1 MTLPAFEYTALDRS
15 GRETRG
21 VIDAD
26 SLAEARRKLRET
38 RVHALSVDAGP
49 EEVQGPAPLVS
60 RRISLRRIRSSD
72 VASAT
77 RQLAMLMN
85 AGIALVPALGALREQ
100 LGRHPLGAVM
110 ARIHDRINE
119 GMSLTKALEEHP
131 KVFSEVFVSMV
142 SAGEAS
148 GELENVLVRLADVSE
163 KRVRLANKVRA
174 SLAYPAF
181 MALVGTG
188 VVIFLLTFVIPSI
201 SKLFHDMHRELPWP
215 TVALIAVSDF
225 VKAYFWLIAGAVA
238 GLIILF
244 RIWLATPPGRLAWDR
259 IVLRL
264 PLFGDL
270 FRKVAISRF
279 ARTLGTLLASG
290 VSILE
295 ALDIVKRVVGNAALS
310 DTLDQ
315 IKESVRQGDSITNP
329 LRRSGIFPPIVCH
342 MVGSGER
349 GGNIEEGLLKVA
361 EVYDNEVESSVTT
374 LTSLLEP
381 MMILALGAVVGF
393 IVLAI
398 LLPIFEI
405 NQAIQ

>member
-1 MTLPAFEYTALDRS
+1 LPAFEYTALDRS
-15 GRETRG
+15 GREQRG

-26 SLAEARRKLRET
+26 SLAEARRKLRAG
-38 RVHALSVDAGP
+38 RVHVLSVDAGRAAA
-49 EEVQGPAPLVS
+49 EQPAPLVS
-60 RRISLRRIRSSD
+60 RRITLRRIRSSD
-72 VASAT
+72 VAAAT
-77 RQLAMLMN
+77 RQLAMLLN
-85 AGIALVPALGALREQ
+85 SGIALVPALDALQEQ
-100 LGRHPLGAVM
+100 LGRHPLGDVI
-110 ARIHDRINE
+110 ARVRDRINE
-119 GMSLTKALEEHP
+119 GMTLTKALEEHP
-131 KVFSEVFVSMV
+131 KVFSEVFISMV

-148 GELENVLVRLADVSE
+148 GELESVLVRLADASE

-174 SLAYPAF
+174 SLAYPVF
-181 MALVGTG
+181 MAFVGTG

-215 TVALIAVSDF
+215 TVALMAVSDF
-225 VKAYFWLIAGAVA
+225 VKGYFWLIAGAAA

-244 RIWLATPPGRLAWDR
+244 RIWLATPPGRLMWDR
-259 IVLRL
+259 IKLRL

-290 VSILE
+290 VSILD
-295 ALDIVKRVVGNAALS
+295 ALEIVKRVVGNAALS
-310 DTLDQ
+310 RTLDQ
-315 IKESVRQGDSITNP
+315 IKESVRHGDSITNP
-329 LRRSGIFPPIVCH
+329 LRRSGVFPPIVCH

-349 GGNIEEGLLKVA
+349 GGNVEEGLLKVA
-361 EVYDNEVESSVTT
+361 EVYDNEVESSVSA
-374 LTSLLEP
+374 LTALLEP
-381 MMILALGAVVGF
+381 FMILALGAIVGF

>member
-1 MTLPAFEYTALDRS
+1 MPAFEYTALDRS

-21 VIDAD
+21 MIDAD
-26 SLAEARRKLRET
+26 SLADARRKLRET
-38 RVHALSVDAGP
+38 RVHVLSVDAGS
-49 EEVQGPAPLVS
+49 EEAPGPAPLVS

-85 AGIALVPALGALREQ
+85 AGIALVPALAALQEQ
-100 LGRHPLGAVM
+100 LGQHPLGAVI

-163 KRVRLANKVRA
+163 KRERLANKVRA

-181 MALVGTG
+181 MAVVGIG

-238 GLIILF
+238 GLIVLF

-259 IVLRL
+259 ITLRL

-279 ARTLGTLLASG
+279 ARTLGTLMASG

-295 ALDIVKRVVGNAALS
+295 ALNIVKRVVGNAALS

-381 MMILALGAVVGF
+381 IMILALGVVVGF